1 MVKIRILTLRYTG
14 LKCRNSD
21 LSFVFVY
28 SKFGLLRAKLE
39 SLRANLFSVFSGG
52 GGLTTKKTK
61 DILRFSRRHD
71 LFCSFLFSV

>member
-14 LKCRNSD
+14 LKCRNSE

-52 GGLTTKKTK
+52 GGGSYNKKDK
-61 DILRFSRRHD
+61 GHLAIFPAA
-71 LFCSFLFSV
+71 

>member
-1 MVKIRILTLRYTG
+1 MVKIRILILRYTG
-14 LKCRNSD
+14 LKCINSE

-52 GGLTTKKTK
+52 GSNNKKDK
-61 DILRFSRRHD
+61 GQLAIFPAA
-71 LFCSFLFSV
+71 